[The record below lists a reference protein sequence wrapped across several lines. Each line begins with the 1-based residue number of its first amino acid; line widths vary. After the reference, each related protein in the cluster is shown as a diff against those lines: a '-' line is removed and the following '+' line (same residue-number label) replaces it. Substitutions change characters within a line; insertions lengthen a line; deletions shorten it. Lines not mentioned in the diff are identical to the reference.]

1 MWNDAPPA
9 YYGSPPTHIPCLE
22 SSSYD
27 SGTGITTDIY
37 RFDWDTTPSHNG
49 NHILYAFGY
58 FSILPTATVSTEDY
72 GGTTVTNLAITSCVP
87 EGVAPWKGEE
97 GTTVPIQVNIEDND
111 TSDPMTLTLTLYA
124 TNADNRGPW
133 TGVRTM
139 TANNVTGSS
148 YTFYWDGKDDNGAYV
163 EPWTYTFEVD
173 ITQTDINYNENPALQ
188 VADDT
193 EYRSRYLH
201 ILRSRDAFNN
211 PIYEAEYAGYD
222 EGDPNDP
229 NDDSYLYYI
238 RFYDLKDILDVD
250 ASEGELWLYDTTFN
264 IIRTWDVASLEC
276 LASGH
281 SGGDGLDA
289 SSTGITHDLLV
300 PVPINDDAFIFVLHI
315 KDDHPYKYRD
325 HRERWALNLNS
336 FIAAIKW
343 IKITQ
348 ANGTAYPNGFTE
360 ENIYVT
366 RNNYTTPPSSSPPV
380 LTVKG
385 KVTPAR
391 SGIKVAWFFED
402 PDEPAGHVPDDT
414 DTVGN
419 DNNGT
424 DAGYYNGFPFTPNP
438 TWTSTTDV
446 NGETEVSFSATTY
459 GGDNFKLCARVQ
471 YDPNNPLSVGKY
483 KVTQTVTVWKQI
495 VFEIEDHLEDYAYD
509 PSNIAHEL
517 RQVYV
522 EREETYGTGD
532 IIPTTDSRLSQ
543 GNDGAYWQNGVPAPF
558 DLAQAYD
565 DDPNTD
571 YQLIVIRAES
581 QALNYLRHIE
591 KEPYSSTI
599 NYEHNDAASGAMDWA
614 TRATA
619 PKDDLAPEE
628 NGNTA
633 LAHKEG
639 PNQVPPFFIL
649 MYKDQISADALCLGV
664 EASTH
669 LKNTLWHETGHLLGL
684 NDGLDSDYDSIM
696 NQIPQYAGQDG
707 QDDLDYAR
715 NLMISMHWSDGEA
728 AKVRRDYVPNGG

>member
-1 MWNDAPPA
+1 M
-9 YYGSPPTHIPCLE
+9 
-22 SSSYD
+22 
-27 SGTGITTDIY
+27 
-37 RFDWDTTPSHNG
+37 
-49 NHILYAFGY
+49 
-58 FSILPTATVSTEDY
+58 
-72 GGTTVTNLAITSCVP
+72 AITSCDP

-139 TANNVTGSS
+139 IQENVTGSS
-148 YTFYWDGKDDNGAYV
+148 YTFYWDGKNNSGAYV

-188 VADDT
+188 VEDAT
-193 EYRSRYLH
+193 EYRSKYLD

-222 EGDPNDP
+222 DNGTPE
-229 NDDSYLYYI
+229 DDSDDKYIYYI
-238 RFYDLKDILDVD
+238 RFYDLKDTLNVD
-250 ASEGELWLYDTTFN
+250 ASEGELQLYDTNFDM
-264 IIRTWDVASLEC
+264 IRTWDVASLEC

-325 HRERWALNLNS
+325 HRKRCARDLNS
-336 FIAAIKW
+336 SIPAIKW

-348 ANGTAYPNGFTE
+348 VNDTEYPNGFTGE
-360 ENIYVT
+360 KIYVT
-366 RNNYTTPPSSSPPV
+366 RNNYFTPPRSSPPV
-380 LTVKG
+380 LSVKA

-424 DAGYYNGFPFTPNP
+424 DAGYYNGFPFTPYP

-459 GGDNFKLCARVQ
+459 GGDNFKLRARVQ

-483 KVTQTVTVWKQI
+483 KETQTVTVWKQI
-495 VFEIEDHLEDYAYD
+495 VFELEDHLEDYAYD
-509 PSNIAHEL
+509 PSSIAHEL

-522 EREETYGTGD
+522 EREETYGTED
-532 IIPTTDSRLSQ
+532 IIPTTDSRLTD
-543 GNDGAYWQNGVPAPF
+543 DGAYGPIEADRNTFVQ
-558 DLAQAYD
+558 DYD

-571 YQLIVIRAES
+571 YQLIVTRAES
-581 QALNYLRHIE
+581 QYLNYLRN
-591 KEPYSSTI
+591 KQPYSSTQT
-599 NYEHNDAASGAMDWA
+599 YDPPEPRAPSGAMNWD
-614 TRATA
+614 TRGAG
-619 PKDDLAPEE
+619 DLAPGEF
-628 NGNTA
+628 GDVA
-633 LAHKEG
+633 VARSEG
-639 PNQVPPFFIL
+639 DGQPFAAII
-649 MYKDQISADALCLGV
+649 YKDAISADAICLGV
-664 EASTH
+664 AQAAY
-669 LKNTLWHETGHLLGL
+669 LKFCLWHETGHLLGL
-684 NDGLDSDYDSIM
+684 NEREGSDYDSVM
-696 NQIPQYAGQDG
+696 NQKEWYVNQET
-707 QDDLDYAR
+707 LDFAR
-715 NLMISMHWSDGEA
+715 NLVISMHWSDGEA
-728 AKVRRDYVPNGG
+728 ILVRGDYVPNDW